1 MKRKFAEL
9 DALSDGSTDA
19 IYLEDQ
25 IVSRFGRATDHPG
38 WHGHHVEALG
48 FGNPIGDRSLGGQIG
63 SNPSEDVAPNGRGA
77 GSGVPGNRDLREAPE
92 GEGDVDCCL
101 HLGDDA
107 SGEDDASVGC
117 H

>member
-1 MKRKFAEL
+1 MKRKFVEL

-25 IVSRFGRATDHPG
+25 IISRFGRAMDHPSWRG
-38 WHGHHVEALG
+38 RHVEVLG
-48 FGNPIGDRSLGGQIG
+48 FGNPRGDGNLGGQIG
-63 SNPSEDVAPNGRGA
+63 SNPSEDVAPDGRGA

-92 GEGDVDCCL
+92 GEGEADYRL
-101 HLGDDA
+101 HLSGDAGGENDA
-107 SGEDDASVGC
+107 GVGC